1 MNDIHKLMPAPR
13 LKRFINFI
21 LDLFF
26 WHLFALVLFFVLMVS
41 GLFIK
46 IDFEGWGDALIIYW
60 GK

>member
-1 MNDIHKLMPAPR
+1 MPAPR